1 MHFLRAIGVGEGKH
15 FDFGKLMDPV
25 QTPRFTSGSTCF
37 GSVTMGQSCVK
48 QGELVRVDDLVRQQ
62 PAKSDFRGG
71 DQGKVTVLNGVDLC
85 FLAPWVEAYAVQN
98 LVSGEIRGHER
109 SEALLTEQ
117 VQCVIRESQFQE
129 NRLVFEIIK
138 LLSRHLG
145 PAFKIDQVEGFH
157 QIHMVLGFEIKLR
170 DLAHLPQREV
180 VFIGQ
185 ADR

>member
-1 MHFLRAIGVGEGKH
+1 
-15 FDFGKLMDPV
+15 
-25 QTPRFTSGSTCF
+25 
-37 GSVTMGQSCVK
+37 MGQSPVK

-62 PAKSDFRGG
+62 PSKSDFRGG
-71 DQGKVTVLNGVDLC
+71 DQGKVTVFNGVDLC
-85 FLAPWVEAYAVQN
+85 FLAPRVEADAVQN
-98 LVSGEIRGHER
+98 LVSGKIRGHER
-109 SEALLTEQ
+109 SEALLTKQ

-129 NRLVFEIIK
+129 NRLVFEVIK

-145 PAFKIDQVEGFH
+145 PAFKINQVEGFH
-157 QIHMVLGFEIKLR
+157 QIHMILGFEIEHR